1 MNNNNNNNIRA
12 TLNYIL
18 VVATVVMC
26 IIKYIGGYNIPAI
39 IVFAPVIAITV
50 INLFKLIFIV
60 LPVLIVKMGTEHK
73 ATKKWRNN
81 FYSSSACGKRIYWN
95 PKTKEMEG
103 VEPMPEYNKWKD
115 EE

>member
-12 TLNYIL
+12 TFNYIL

-60 LPVLIVKMGTEHK
+60 LPVLIVKMGTKHK
-73 ATKKWRNN
+73 ATKEWRNN
-81 FYSSSACGKRIYWN
+81 FYSSSVCGKRIYWN

-103 VEPMPEYNKWKD
+103 VEPMPEYEKWKD
-115 EE
+115 VE

>member
-12 TLNYIL
+12 TFNYIL
-18 VVATVVMC
+18 VVAIVVMC

-50 INLFKLIFIV
+50 VDLFTLIFIV
-60 LPVLIVKMGTEHK
+60 LPVLIVKMGAEHK

-81 FYSSSACGKRIYWN
+81 FYSPSVCGKRIYWN
-95 PKTKEMEG
+95 PETKEMEG
-103 VEPMPEYNKWKD
+103 VEPMPEYDKWKD

>member
-12 TLNYIL
+12 IFNYIL

-26 IIKYIGGYNIPAI
+26 IIKYIGGYDIPAI

-50 INLFKLIFIV
+50 VNLFTLIFIV
-60 LPVLIVKMGTEHK
+60 LPVLIVKMETKHK
-73 ATKKWRNN
+73 ATKELRNIL
-81 FYSSSACGKRIYWN
+81 YSSNVYGKRIYWN

-103 VEPMPEYNKWKD
+103 VEPMPEYEKWKD
-115 EE
+115 VE

>member
-12 TLNYIL
+12 TFNYIL

-39 IVFAPVIAITV
+39 IVFAPVIAITA